1 MNNNQIFNLDDKN
14 DMGRFLKMLEEV
26 YSLEFIFKTLEPVTV
41 GILFEDYEI
50 EDLEKVSEKFTKCEM
65 YEYAKEIQDLILRK
79 IKLSN
84 LL

>member
-50 EDLEKVSEKFTKCEM
+50 EDLEKVSEKFSKCEM